1 MNKSAVVMDREL
13 FSQDASVSWEE
24 LLSETTR
31 RLEGDNSALEA
42 KWMIEEVSGVTN
54 LHDYQEQAKPIQLK
68 RLSKLIAR
76 RLTGEPLQYVLG
88 RWQFRELDLFVDDR
102 VLIPRPETEIL
113 VGYALEECK
122 SKKSQ
127 LDETR
132 SLNVADLGCGSGA
145 IGLSIAR
152 EIQEVS
158 VWCTDVSEGAI
169 AVTRANL
176 AGLGMAGQ
184 KVSISQGSWFEA
196 LPQEMLEKFD
206 VIISNPPYISDS
218 EELPLEVSEWEPSS
232 SLRSGPLG
240 TEDLSFLLNNSIEW
254 LSAEGQ
260 LILELAPMQAD
271 QMVEEAKNLNFREV
285 QLRNDLT
292 GRDRVLMA
300 KKPL

>member
-1 MNKSAVVMDREL
+1 MGKEL
-13 FSQDASVSWEE
+13 FSQDALVSWEE
-24 LLSETTR
+24 LLLETGR
-31 RLEGDNSALEA
+31 ILEGDNAELEA
-42 KWMIEEVSGVTN
+42 KWMIEEVSGITQ
-54 LHDYQEQAKPIQLK
+54 LCDYKEQAKPIQLK
-68 RLSKLIAR
+68 RLNRLIER
-76 RLTGEPLQYVLG
+76 RVAGEPLQYVLG

-122 SKKSQ
+122 SKKSD
-127 LDETR
+127 LNGTR
-132 SLNVADLGCGSGA
+132 PLNVADLGCGSGA

-152 EIQEVS
+152 EVQEVS
-158 VWCTDVSEGAI
+158 VWCTDASQGAI

-196 LPQEMLEKFD
+196 LPEEMLGKFD
-206 VIISNPPYISDS
+206 IVISNPPYISDS

-254 LSAEGQ
+254 LSAEGL

-271 QMVEEAKNLNFREV
+271 VMAEEAKNLKYREV
-285 QLRNDLT
+285 KLQHDLT

>member
-68 RLSKLIAR
+68 RLSKLIER

-122 SKKSQ
+122 SKKNQ

-271 QMVEEAKNLNFREV
+271 QMVAEAKNLNFREV

>member
-1 MNKSAVVMDREL
+1 MGKEL
-13 FSQDASVSWEE
+13 FSQDALVSWEE
-24 LLSETTR
+24 LLLETGR
-31 RLEGDNSALEA
+31 ILEGDNAELEA
-42 KWMIEEVSGVTN
+42 KWMIEEVSGITQ
-54 LHDYQEQAKPIQLK
+54 LCDYKEQAKPIQLK
-68 RLSKLIAR
+68 RLNRLIER
-76 RLTGEPLQYVLG
+76 RVAGEPLQYVLG

-122 SKKSQ
+122 SKKSD
-127 LDETR
+127 LNGTR
-132 SLNVADLGCGSGA
+132 PLNVVDLGCGSGA
-145 IGLSIAR
+145 VGLSIAR
-152 EIQEVS
+152 EVQEVS
-158 VWCTDVSEGAI
+158 IWCTDVSEGAI

-184 KVSISQGSWFEA
+184 KVSISQGFWFEA
-196 LPQEMLEKFD
+196 LPEEMLGKFD
-206 VIISNPPYISDS
+206 IVISNPPYISDS

-254 LSAEGQ
+254 LSAEGR

-271 QMVEEAKNLNFREV
+271 VMVEEAKNLKYREV
-285 QLRNDLT
+285 KLRHDLT

>member
-1 MNKSAVVMDREL
+1 MDREL

-31 RLEGDNSALEA
+31 RLEVDNAELEA

-68 RLSKLIAR
+68 RLSKLIER

-122 SKKSQ
+122 SKKNQ
-127 LDETR
+127 LDEAR

>member
-31 RLEGDNSALEA
+31 RLEGDNAELEA

-68 RLSKLIAR
+68 RLSKLIER

-122 SKKSQ
+122 SKKNQ

>member
-1 MNKSAVVMDREL
+1 MGKEL
-13 FSQDASVSWEE
+13 FSQDALVSWEE
-24 LLSETTR
+24 LLLETGR
-31 RLEGDNSALEA
+31 ILEGDNAELEA
-42 KWMIEEVSGVTN
+42 KWMIEEVSGITQ
-54 LHDYQEQAKPIQLK
+54 LCDYKEQAKPIQLK
-68 RLSKLIAR
+68 RLNRLIER
-76 RLTGEPLQYVLG
+76 RVAGEPLQYVLG

-122 SKKSQ
+122 SKKNQ

-176 AGLGMAGQ
+176 AGLGMVGQ

-218 EELPLEVSEWEPSS
+218 EELPPEVSEWEPSS

-254 LSAEGQ
+254 LSAEGL

-271 QMVEEAKNLNFREV
+271 VMVEEAKNLKYREV
-285 QLRNDLT
+285 KLRHDLT
-292 GRDRVLMA
+292 GRNRVLMA

>member
-1 MNKSAVVMDREL
+1 MDREL

-122 SKKSQ
+122 SKKNQ